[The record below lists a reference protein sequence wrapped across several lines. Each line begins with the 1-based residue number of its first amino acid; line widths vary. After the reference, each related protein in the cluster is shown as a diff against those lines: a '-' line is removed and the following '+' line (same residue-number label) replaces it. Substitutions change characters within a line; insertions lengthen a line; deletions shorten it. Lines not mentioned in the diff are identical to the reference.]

1 MEAVRPEPSP
11 LSTTPLQ
18 PAAPAASRRARRS
31 AARPDRPARS
41 AAGSSAGLGVSGAA
55 PHARAPHRAVALLPR
70 AGVLVALAVAT
81 IVVPVLDHRAEVNL
95 DVEAV
100 SVAGGAVDAALPTAY
115 DVLAGNGAPTTATSV
130 LAAVRGT
137 ERLAV
142 TASRSFDRDP
152 LPGCDG
158 QARPAGSNG
167 LIPAE
172 DLCEL
177 WVSDQMLRGDAA
189 VALAELNTNFR
200 AAFGRDLCLTDSYR
214 SLADQRTVAALKPG
228 LAASPGTSNHGW
240 GLAIDLCTSEN
251 RSSAVMGWLQD
262 NGPTFGWDNPQ
273 WARRGG
279 SGAYEPW
286 HWEFVPGTSEM
297 GTNY

>member
-1 MEAVRPEPSP
+1 MEAGRSGSSHP
-11 LSTTPLQ
+11 STTPEQ
-18 PAAPAASRRARRS
+18 AVPASTAPVPPASRRSRRARAGASPAVAVLATGAAHRS
-31 AARPDRPARS
+31 ARTW
-41 AAGSSAGLGVSGAA
+41 
-55 PHARAPHRAVALLPR
+55 LPR
-70 AGVLVALAVAT
+70 AGVLGALAVAT
-81 IVVPVLDHRAEVNL
+81 IAVPLLDHRAEVATV

-100 SVAGGAVDAALPTAY
+100 TVADPGYPSAY
-115 DVLAGNGAPTTATSV
+115 EVLAGDGAAATATSV

-137 ERLAV
+137 ERVAAM
-142 TASRSFDRDP
+142 ASRAYDRDP

-158 QARPAGSNG
+158 EARPAGQNG
-167 LIPAE
+167 LIPE
-172 DLCEL
+172 SDLCEL
-177 WVSDQMLRGDAA
+177 WVSGQSLRGDAA
-189 VALAELNTNFR
+189 VALAELNFNFR

-214 SLADQRTVAALKPG
+214 SLADQRRVAALKPG

-251 RSSAVMGWLQD
+251 RSTSVMSWLQD

-273 WARRGG
+273 WARAGG

-286 HWEFVPGTSEM
+286 HWEYVPGTSEM

>member
-1 MEAVRPEPSP
+1 MERVQPGPSHP
-11 LSTTPLQ
+11 STTPVPL
-18 PAAPAASRRARRS
+18 PADVPPSPSPSGSSRRRSRRA
-31 AARPDRPARS
+31 
-41 AAGSSAGLGVSGAA
+41 
-55 PHARAPHRAVALLPR
+55 AVAPRAWLPR
-70 AGVLVALAVAT
+70 TAVLTALALATIAVPLLDHGREVAT
-81 IVVPVLDHRAEVNL
+81 V

-100 SVAGGAVDAALPTAY
+100 SIADPRYPSAY
-115 DVLAGNGAPTTATSV
+115 EVLAGEGANLAATSV

-137 ERLAV
+137 DQLSG
-142 TASRSFDRDP
+142 TASRAYDRDP

-167 LIPAE
+167 LIPAS
-172 DLCEL
+172 DLCAL
-177 WVSDQMLRGDAA
+177 WVSGHLLRGDAA
-189 VALAELNTNFR
+189 VALAELNFNFR

-214 SLADQRTVAALKPG
+214 SLAEQRRVAAVKPG

-251 RSSAVMGWLQD
+251 RSAAVMEWLQD

-286 HWEFVPGTSEM
+286 HWEYVPGTSEM

>member
-1 MEAVRPEPSP
+1 MEAVRSGSSHP
-11 LSTTPLQ
+11 STTPGQ
-18 PAAPAASRRARRS
+18 ATTASSAPVPPASRRSRRARATSSSDSAPATS
-31 AARPDRPARS
+31 AAQRGARTW
-41 AAGSSAGLGVSGAA
+41 
-55 PHARAPHRAVALLPR
+55 LPR
-70 AGVLVALAVAT
+70 AGVLGALAVAT
-81 IVVPVLDHRAEVNL
+81 IAVPLVDHQAEAATV

-100 SVAGGAVDAALPTAY
+100 TVADLGYPSAY
-115 DVLAGNGAPTTATSV
+115 DVLAGGGEAATATSV
-130 LAAVRGT
+130 LAAVQGA
-137 ERLAV
+137 ERVAAM
-142 TASRSFDRDP
+142 ASRAYDRDP

-158 QARPAGSNG
+158 EARPAGQNG
-167 LIPAE
+167 LIPAS

-177 WVSDQMLRGDAA
+177 WVSGQSLRGDAA
-189 VALAELNTNFR
+189 VALAELNFNFR

-214 SLADQRTVAALKPG
+214 SLADQRRVAALKPG

-251 RSSAVMGWLQD
+251 RSTSVMSWLQD

-273 WARRGG
+273 WARAGG

-286 HWEFVPGTSEM
+286 HWEYVPGTSEM